1 VAAVLWNS
9 GANNALRLLPNST
22 RAGHMA
28 TPPPLFRTTPPPTP
42 PRVASPA
49 SAPAPGDAAE
59 AARPHPSSPM
69 PAGSDTVGADG
80 CSPPAP
86 AEGPAAAAVM
96 PEAADT
102 EPAAAEPQRP
112 RSGTR
117 DDSPAYTPRVR
128 YGPRAPT
135 ISKSQLQRGLRSICT
150 LCKRSQRVSSNVA
163 MCPSGCPCPWAV
175 RPAAQPGWGW
185 QWIPQGDR
193 GFYSRTEERRA
204 HRRMCFVCRCAA
216 SVGSEH
222 VTCPPWCPCPWASP
236 TEIRIPPDEKGREQT
251 VNWEGHQRRLAQ
263 QREAEVEAARAKP
276 PRWER
281 RLALPNAE
289 GRREEHWVNLNLPQ
303 PPLWWEPKALG
314 RLPLPRDK

>member
-1 VAAVLWNS
+1 
-9 GANNALRLLPNST
+9 
-22 RAGHMA
+22 MA
-28 TPPPLFRTTPPPTP
+28 TPPPPFRMTPPPTP
-42 PRVASPA
+42 PRVAPEA
-49 SAPAPGDAAE
+49 SAPAPRDTAGATC
-59 AARPHPSSPM
+59 PHPTSPM
-69 PAGSDTVGADG
+69 PTCSDTGGDDAS
-80 CSPPAP
+80 SPPSRA
-86 AEGPAAAAVM
+86 AGPAATAVM
-96 PEAADT
+96 PEVSDT
-102 EPAAAEPQRP
+102 GPGVAEMQTT
-112 RSGTR
+112 RSRTR
-117 DDSPAYTPRVR
+117 GDSPAYTPRAR

-150 LCKRSQRVSSNVA
+150 LCKRSQRVSANVA
-163 MCPSGCPCPWAV
+163 MCPSTCPCPWAV

-185 QWIPQGDR
+185 TWIPQGNR

-204 HRRMCFVCRCAA
+204 HRRFCFVCRCAA

-236 TEIRIPPDEKGREQT
+236 EEIRIPPDEKGREQT

-263 QREAEVEAARAKP
+263 HREAEVEAARAEP
-276 PRWER
+276 PRCER